1 MILEVA
7 RTSVSPSEEQMRMH
21 DDPLSSSE
29 IPPLSVIPLQSAGTD
44 LPLSGSS
51 SASESQQQ
59 NETLSPGGEKPPEV
73 AQSGLNF
80 LQRDGHNLTTTGSL
94 HGRVFALTHEDVRAV
109 AISNQISGQVWMTDP
124 YDNASFSFISM
135 PITDEISLYF
145 STRRRQIM

>member
-1 MILEVA
+1 
-7 RTSVSPSEEQMRMH
+7 MH
-21 DDPLSSSE
+21 HDRLSSNE
-29 IPPLSVIPLQSAGTD
+29 MPPLPVTPLQSAGSNLLLTD
-44 LPLSGSS
+44 SPLSL
-51 SASESQQQ
+51 ELRQQ
-59 NETLSPGGEKPPEV
+59 NKTLSPGGEKPPEV

-80 LQRDGHNLTTTGSL
+80 LQRDDHNLMTTDSL
-94 HGRVFALTHEDVRAV
+94 RGRVFALTHEDVREV